1 MIKHRP
7 FSAVQRAT
15 ALCCLLF
22 AGLLV
27 AADPV
32 PARGKLAITVVTG
45 SDKGK
50 AAPSSVRK
58 PGEAIAGKRDT
69 IITLK
74 ADGVDPAAAVRWR
87 YDATKLSVIPGATD
101 DTLYV
106 AGPPGDYTI
115 EIETLLW
122 VDKAKP
128 KWESSQLILTII
140 DSKPPQ
146 PVPPGPGPKPDDPPA
161 PKPDDPKA
169 PFAGM
174 TDGLRMLIVEESAD
188 RSKMPAEQQRILFSK
203 VFRDY
208 LRSKSPMGPD
218 GKTYEFRIW
227 DKDTDPSADGKTWQD
242 ALKRAKAT
250 KDFKTPWIM
259 VGNGKDGWEGPL
271 PVKFDE
277 ALALVKKYGGG

>member
-1 MIKHRP
+1 MKLGFTR
-7 FSAVQRAT
+7 R
-15 ALCCLLF
+15 LCAAAFLLLACTF
-22 AGLLV
+22 VA

-32 PARGKLAITVVTG
+32 PRGKLTITVLLPG
-45 SDKGK
+45 GEKGK
-50 AAPSSVRK
+50 MVPGGGGGRKAADAVV
-58 PGEAIAGKRDT
+58 GNRDT

-87 YDATKLSVIPGATD
+87 YDATKLSVVNGPTE

-106 AGPPGDYTI
+106 TGPPGDYAI

-122 VDKAKP
+122 VEKAKP
-128 KWESSQLILTII
+128 KWESSQLTLTIK
-140 DSKPPQ
+140 DKTPPQ
-146 PVPPGPGPKPDDPPA
+146 PVPPTPKPDDPPVPPA

-174 TDGLRMLIVEESAD
+174 AGLRMLIVEESAD
-188 RSKMPAEQQRILFSK
+188 RTKLPSEQQRILFSK

-208 LRSKSPMGPD
+208 LRSKSPLGAD

-227 DKDTDPSADGKTWQD
+227 DKDTDASADAKTWQD
-242 ALKRAKAT
+242 ALSRAKAT

-259 VGNGKDGWEGPL
+259 VGNGKEGFEGPL
-271 PVKFDE
+271 PTKFDD
-277 ALALVKKYGGG
+277 ALALVKKYGG